1 MVATNRSGGDRVA
14 NGADSFP
21 KDGLP
26 SRPIDLTKEENQIWT
41 DLMNQIPNDLLRRV
55 DSHNL
60 KTVCELIALKD
71 RLGLSMKNDPE
82 DMRIVAKYLSTCQ
95 QINRLSSQY
104 GLSPI
109 DRRRMKLDAKDEESD
124 DEW

>member
-1 MVATNRSGGDRVA
+1 
-14 NGADSFP
+14 
-21 KDGLP
+21 
-26 SRPIDLTKEENQIWT
+26 
-41 DLMNQIPNDLLRRV
+41 MNQIPNDLLRRV